1 MNAAENPKLS
11 WTYDHAPTRW
21 AIVGSFVVAWFL
33 AIVFLFSDIVK
44 VLAARPWWEDFIVAL
59 ATVAVPILALLELRH
74 SADSNRLQGD
84 ANDDRPRPNDLPA
97 KNGR

>member
-1 MNAAENPKLS
+1 MSDGKSPIR

-33 AIVFLFSDIVK
+33 TIVFLFSDIVK

-59 ATVAVPILALLELRH
+59 ATNRR
-74 SADSNRLQGD
+74 ADSGG
-84 ANDDRPRPNDLPA
+84 A
-97 KNGR
+97 